1 MREINKKTHKQKTH
15 KQKNTQTKK
24 HTNKKTHKQKNT
36 QTKKHTNVFFVATN
50 FIILKYKIIKFIL
63 IQNQFT

>member
-1 MREINKKTHKQKTH
+1 MREINKKNTQT
-15 KQKNTQTKK
+15 KNTQTKK

-36 QTKKHTNVFFVATN
+36 QKKKHTNVFFVATI